1 MSGIVLAWYSCIL
14 AIVFSS
20 LPGHQCGH
28 AQHYQPRLC
37 QHLEQLFSIGE
48 IEYFQSE
55 RLDHTQIDV
64 DSMKDQL
71 EYYKKGIDFTNTQ
84 LIKLSQDLYKINGRI
99 WDTEGSIRA
108 GLDDEL
114 GYDEIGKRAVQ
125 VRDLNR
131 VRMSIKNDIT
141 ELTGEGFKD
150 CKMNYAGEG

>member
-1 MSGIVLAWYSCIL
+1 MIDQI
-14 AIVFSS
+14 ITP
-20 LPGHQCGH
+20 LPEVVDR
-28 AQHYQPRLC
+28 YTIC
-37 QHLEQLFSIGE
+37 QLTL
-48 IEYFQSE
+48 E

-84 LIKLSQDLYKINGRI
+84 LIKLSQDLYNINGRI

>member
-1 MSGIVLAWYSCIL
+1 MIDQIITPLTEVIDRYTI
-14 AIVFSS
+14 
-20 LPGHQCGH
+20 
-28 AQHYQPRLC
+28 C
-37 QHLEQLFSIGE
+37 QLKL
-48 IEYFQSE
+48 E
-55 RLDHTQIDV
+55 RLDHTQIDI

-84 LIKLSQDLYKINGRI
+84 LIKLSKDLYKINGRI

-150 CKMNYAGEG
+150 CKMNYAGEGWQKV

>member
-1 MSGIVLAWYSCIL
+1 MIDQI
-14 AIVFSS
+14 ITP
-20 LPGHQCGH
+20 LPEVVDR
-28 AQHYQPRLC
+28 YTIF
-37 QHLEQLFSIGE
+37 QLKL
-48 IEYFQSE
+48 E
-55 RLDHTQIDV
+55 RLDHTQIDI

-84 LIKLSQDLYKINGRI
+84 LLKLSKDLYNVNGRI

-150 CKMNYAGEG
+150 CKMNYAGEGWQKV

>member
-1 MSGIVLAWYSCIL
+1 MTDQIITPLPEVVDRYTIWQVIL
-14 AIVFSS
+14 
-20 LPGHQCGH
+20 
-28 AQHYQPRLC
+28 
-37 QHLEQLFSIGE
+37 
-48 IEYFQSE
+48 E
-55 RLDHTQIDV
+55 RLDHTQIVV
-64 DSMKDQL
+64 DSMKEQL

-84 LIKLSQDLYKINGRI
+84 LIKLSQDLYNINGRI

>member
-1 MSGIVLAWYSCIL
+1 MIDQI
-14 AIVFSS
+14 ITP
-20 LPGHQCGH
+20 LPEVVDR
-28 AQHYQPRLC
+28 YTIC
-37 QHLEQLFSIGE
+37 QIKLES
-48 IEYFQSE
+48 
-55 RLDHTQIDV
+55 LDHTQIDI

-84 LIKLSQDLYKINGRI
+84 LIKLSKDLYNVNGRI

>member
-1 MSGIVLAWYSCIL
+1 MIDQI
-14 AIVFSS
+14 ITP
-20 LPGHQCGH
+20 LPEVVDR
-28 AQHYQPRLC
+28 YTIC
-37 QHLEQLFSIGE
+37 QLKL
-48 IEYFQSE
+48 E

-84 LIKLSQDLYKINGRI
+84 LLKLSKDLYNINGRI

-131 VRMSIKNDIT
+131 VRMSIKNHIT

-150 CKMNYAGEG
+150 CKMNYAGEGWLKV

>member
-1 MSGIVLAWYSCIL
+1 MIDQIITPLPEVVDRYTICQLKLA
-14 AIVFSS
+14 
-20 LPGHQCGH
+20 
-28 AQHYQPRLC
+28 
-37 QHLEQLFSIGE
+37 
-48 IEYFQSE
+48 

-84 LIKLSQDLYKINGRI
+84 LIKLSQDLYNINGRI

-125 VRDLNR
+125 VRELNR
-131 VRMSIKNDIT
+131 IRMSIKNDIT

>member
-1 MSGIVLAWYSCIL
+1 MTDQIITP
-14 AIVFSS
+14 
-20 LPGHQCGH
+20 LPEVVDR
-28 AQHYQPRLC
+28 YTIC
-37 QHLEQLFSIGE
+37 QLKL
-48 IEYFQSE
+48 E
-55 RLDHTQIDV
+55 RLDHTQIDI

-84 LIKLSQDLYKINGRI
+84 LIKLSKDLYNINGRI

-131 VRMSIKNDIT
+131 VRTVSYT
-141 ELTGEGFKD
+141 HLTLPTI
-150 CKMNYAGEG
+150 YSV

>member
-1 MSGIVLAWYSCIL
+1 MTDQIITPLHEVVDIYTI
-14 AIVFSS
+14 
-20 LPGHQCGH
+20 
-28 AQHYQPRLC
+28 C
-37 QHLEQLFSIGE
+37 QLKL
-48 IEYFQSE
+48 E

-84 LIKLSQDLYKINGRI
+84 LIKLSEDLYNINGRI

>member
-1 MSGIVLAWYSCIL
+1 MIDQI
-14 AIVFSS
+14 ITP
-20 LPGHQCGH
+20 LPEVVDR
-28 AQHYQPRLC
+28 YTIW
-37 QHLEQLFSIGE
+37 QLKL
-48 IEYFQSE
+48 E
-55 RLDHTQIDV
+55 RLDHTQIDI

-84 LIKLSQDLYKINGRI
+84 LIKLSKDLYNVNGRI

-150 CKMNYAGEG
+150 CKMNYAGEGWQKV

>member
-1 MSGIVLAWYSCIL
+1 MTDQIITP
-14 AIVFSS
+14 
-20 LPGHQCGH
+20 LPEV
-28 AQHYQPRLC
+28 ADRYTIC
-37 QHLEQLFSIGE
+37 QLKL
-48 IEYFQSE
+48 E
-55 RLDHTQIDV
+55 RLDHKQIDV
-64 DSMKDQL
+64 DSMKEQL

-84 LIKLSQDLYKINGRI
+84 LIKLSKDLYNINGRI

>member
-1 MSGIVLAWYSCIL
+1 MTDQIITP
-14 AIVFSS
+14 
-20 LPGHQCGH
+20 LPEVVDR
-28 AQHYQPRLC
+28 YTIC
-37 QHLEQLFSIGE
+37 QLKL
-48 IEYFQSE
+48 E

-64 DSMKDQL
+64 DSMNEQL
-71 EYYKKGIDFTNTQ
+71 EYYKKGIDFSNAQ
-84 LIKLSQDLYKINGRI
+84 LVELSKDLYTINGKI

-114 GYDEIGKRAVQ
+114 GYDEIGRRAVK

-131 VRMSIKNDIT
+131 ERMSIKNDII